1 MPLPTEAAHALR
13 VIEEAAKEQRAVP
26 AHLRGDDDACD
37 AAHTPPAQEAASSPP
52 VSAAA
57 AAAAAGRQKALLA
70 PRHEEAARRMF
81 GAVTADA
88 YYAEL
93 SAPAVLGNACAA
105 VRSTTRAGLA
115 PAQDVHRERLHRWV
129 DKVNGWVCESKT
141 VVSEVNT
148 LRKKLDSLV
157 EINTAVKEQSTFLSS
172 QASSLITASEDCQQ
186 LCNGVEERLK
196 HFAAV
201 DRLSNEFKYDYASLD
216 PKGRR
221 FKQLLS
227 DIDSTMTFLSN
238 NSHFKSSTQYLSRM
252 HVTQQKALVLLR
264 EQVISGIQSVT
275 AEVQK
280 DPRFA
285 AVLERTRPK
294 ATWGFSRT
302 PSGADLGAADAAA
315 AAAANG
321 GAGDAAGQATT
332 VSAEELNAGAA
343 PAGSYGLGS
352 VLSIAFRGRLHD
364 MAPLVASLEERCA
377 GEGSGVFLQDAMDT
391 YVQARLSV
399 LTPMFH
405 DFIAPHL
412 AGGVESKEL
421 VNIVAHGTTYLL
433 AMAADEMDLFHHFWQ
448 GSGQKVG
455 SPKQIIDAVALVLY
469 DAFRSTVLQEEDMS
483 DLCNIIHT
491 LNNAVLARLLASG
504 DAGKLLAPTLS
515 HMCQDAQER
524 LIFRASMRIKDRIA
538 PFTATQQ
545 ECLTYTQPFG
555 AAAAAAAAA
564 VPDGAL
570 APRPEATQP
579 QYFPVLTDSL
589 QLLSAV
595 YNLVDKGVF
604 SVLAQET
611 IKACMANLMN
621 AAQAIKAAPRATLPT
636 AELDSRLFL
645 VRHLLQLRE
654 QISPFEVN
662 FQVTEKR
669 VDLTN
674 IRHNEI
680 SVAATQHDTKK
691 ELEGQ
696 LEQGCKQYITVASH
710 YAGAAIVRFSK
721 LLQERAKDPL
731 GSTEPLGTLVELV
744 STIVPR
750 SGGGAASNDLPLRPG
765 ASSGTLSG
773 ASEEA
778 SQQQQQQEASSAEV
792 DADAMLPEPSQDA
805 DAVVVPQNPN
815 AERGMKKL
823 KQVCVCA
830 FMSCEGGGISSPIPI
845 FF

>member
-1 MPLPTEAAHALR
+1 
-13 VIEEAAKEQRAVP
+13 
-26 AHLRGDDDACD
+26 
-37 AAHTPPAQEAASSPP
+37 
-52 VSAAA
+52 
-57 AAAAAGRQKALLA
+57 
-70 PRHEEAARRMF
+70 
-81 GAVTADA
+81 
-88 YYAEL
+88 
-93 SAPAVLGNACAA
+93 
-105 VRSTTRAGLA
+105 
-115 PAQDVHRERLHRWV
+115 
-129 DKVNGWVCESKT
+129 
-141 VVSEVNT
+141 
-148 LRKKLDSLV
+148 
-157 EINTAVKEQSTFLSS
+157 
-172 QASSLITASEDCQQ
+172 
-186 LCNGVEERLK
+186 
-196 HFAAV
+196 
-201 DRLSNEFKYDYASLD
+201 
-216 PKGRR
+216 
-221 FKQLLS
+221 
-227 DIDSTMTFLSN
+227 
-238 NSHFKSSTQYLSRM
+238 
-252 HVTQQKALVLLR
+252 
-264 EQVISGIQSVT
+264 
-275 AEVQK
+275 
-280 DPRFA
+280 
-285 AVLERTRPK
+285 
-294 ATWGFSRT
+294 
-302 PSGADLGAADAAA
+302 
-315 AAAANG
+315 
-321 GAGDAAGQATT
+321 
-332 VSAEELNAGAA
+332 
-343 PAGSYGLGS
+343 
-352 VLSIAFRGRLHD
+352 

-469 DAFRSTVLQEEDMS
+469 DAFRSTVLQEEDMTA
-483 DLCNIIHT
+483 LCNIIHT

-538 PFTATQQ
+538 PFAASQQ
-545 ECLTYTQPFG
+545 ECLAYTQPFG
-555 AAAAAAAAA
+555 AAAAAAAASA
-564 VPDGAL
+564 PDGAL
-570 APRPEATQP
+570 APRPEAAQP

-611 IKACMANLMN
+611 IKACMANLMS
-621 AAQAIKAAPRATLPT
+621 AAQSIKAAPRATLPT

-744 STIVPR
+744 SNIVPR
-750 SGGGAASNDLPLRPG
+750 SSGGGGAGADLPLRPG
-765 ASSGTLSG
+765 ASSGALSE
-773 ASEEA
+773 ASQEEA
-778 SQQQQQQEASSAEV
+778 SQQQPQQEGQASGDV

-805 DAVVVPQNPN
+805 DTVVVPQNPN

-823 KQVCVCA
+823 KQCTEEWRLVA
-830 FMSCEGGGISSPIPI
+830 RRFEEAMPALLLKMRFYLTNQFTMGILFKPVKGNLVEAYADMHRSLTAYVAAVSEAAGLSDTAAEEFFAEVWTPNYVVSWIKNFEPSNTGTSSGAPRQQAGAPVQPSVPAPPPAPAATPAPAQQPAPAPAAQAQPPLQTPSPPQAAPPSS
-845 FF
+845 